1 MCYLSFFLLFRLIS
15 EKPQVTANMRHVS
28 ALTVC
33 LLVLIISLDTVKS
46 RWIDDEQM
54 AGIPIKYKYLRDT
67 QKKRSNKENL
77 RQPSHFI
84 RIAGLDNMDIMTTIL
99 EEARQRGGSFNLRRK
114 GESPNHDL
122 MLNDLRKLLETAGKR
137 R

>member
-1 MCYLSFFLLFRLIS
+1 
-15 EKPQVTANMRHVS
+15 
-28 ALTVC
+28 
-33 LLVLIISLDTVKS
+33 
-46 RWIDDEQM
+46 
-54 AGIPIKYKYLRDT
+54 
-67 QKKRSNKENL
+67 
-77 RQPSHFI
+77 
-84 RIAGLDNMDIMTTIL
+84 MDIMTTIL